1 MFVEFLKLS
10 NIDITI
16 TILVND
22 VIPSNS
28 EGKIVKADI
37 NNNIC
42 NDKEYVVP
50 PFSLAST
57 FKAGKPPKV
66 SIANVLFIK
75 NNPNIRRKINNK
87 KFVFLKK

>member
-1 MFVEFLKLS
+1 MFVEFKACL

-28 EGKIVKADI
+28 EGKIALTLI
-37 NNNIC
+37 IIFAMIMNI
-42 NDKEYVVP
+42 VP

-57 FKAGKPPKV
+57 FNAGNPPKV
-66 SIANVLFIK
+66 SIANVLFM
-75 NNPNIRRKINNK
+75 KI
-87 KFVFLKK
+87 VQI